1 MLDGRNE
8 ARAEPVDEPQAM
20 VPGAT
25 VMRSGLLHRRQ
36 LLLAGGAGLASLAL
50 PLAAPEAQAVRSFYV
65 ATNGSDSAV
74 GSQARPWRTISRAV
88 RDLRPGDEVVVMP
101 GTYNE
106 RVGIDRGGN
115 ADRADGYVTL
125 RSATPGAA
133 RLRPPSG
140 TYSGVLVYTSYVVI
154 DGFDVVGGTGHAIE
168 IGNGHH
174 VKIRNC
180 IAHDS
185 GGGGIAAARS
195 EFITIEGNTVYRNC
209 ATSRLHTSGISV
221 YQCRN
226 ISGDRS
232 TGGFRT
238 IIRNNVS
245 YANLQKWGNDHFD
258 GNGIIVDDLR
268 HTQVSGFPNY
278 TYPTLVENNLCH
290 SNGGKGIHV
299 FVSDNVTVRNNT
311 SWRNNLDPN
320 NRGTWRSELSNVNSR
335 NNKWINNI
343 AVADR
348 RVNSNNS
355 ALGSQSTGGY
365 SNSGT
370 VWHNN
375 LTFNGTSGQASL
387 HVTSGNAAPQ
397 ASNGNRLGVDPRF
410 VRAAASDFDFRVRS
424 GSPAIDAGTA
434 SFGLPSRDLA
444 GNARVVGKVDIGAY
458 EFRPASGQS
467 SPPPQPAPTP
477 PPSSAPPVA
486 EAPPAAAPSPPAAA
500 PSPPATTN
508 PTFAERQRQFES
520 LFGRNPAL
528 GSPNGSLPGA
538 QANSAPAFANPLRLN
553 FGN

>member
-1 MLDGRNE
+1 
-8 ARAEPVDEPQAM
+8 M

-140 TYSGVLVYTSYVVI
+140 HYSGVLVYTSYVVI

-343 AVADR
+343 AVADTAGEFEQQRARQPVDR
-348 RVNSNNS
+348 RLLEQRHGLAQQPDLQRHKRAGLPARHLGQRGPPGLERQQARSRPRASSGRRPVISIS
-355 ALGSQSTGGY
+355 ACAADRRPSMPARRASACPR
-365 SNSGT
+365 
-370 VWHNN
+370 
-375 LTFNGTSGQASL
+375 GTSPAMPGWWARSISAPTSSVPPRASRARRRSRRRR
-387 HVTSGNAAPQ
+387 HP
-397 ASNGNRLGVDPRF
+397 
-410 VRAAASDFDFRVRS
+410 RAARRRS
-424 GSPAIDAGTA
+424 PRRRRRRH
-434 SFGLPSRDLA
+434 LR
-444 GNARVVGKVDIGAY
+444 
-458 EFRPASGQS
+458 RPQRRPRR
-467 SPPPQPAPTP
+467 PPRPTP
-477 PPSSAPPVA
+477 PSPKDSGSSRAFSAAIQHSARRTGRCPARRPIARPPSRIPCASISATEP
-486 EAPPAAAPSPPAAA
+486 
-500 PSPPATTN
+500 
-508 PTFAERQRQFES
+508 RGIIRD
-520 LFGRNPAL
+520 L
-528 GSPNGSLPGA
+528 G
-538 QANSAPAFANPLRLN
+538 
-553 FGN
+553 